1 MTNEIEIVQ
10 GGNALRLGDGVTI
23 TFQRTLRIPD
33 DGKKYPLPPGL
44 GAFPLR
50 LVRDYADR
58 VPSEWVAQGGVFL
71 PMFQREAMWL
81 SFAGSAPRALQ
92 IGIGKVCAI
101 SGERWTSELER
112 KPQNYVVTGHQPWL
126 DGIASGKGTI
136 RQFVA
141 MPLGMGY
148 TVEAQVTG
156 EERFGGIQLQAFDP
170 RPGRV
175 PSLHGPYR
183 GGGSFDGMLGA
194 PISAPMPCAAPMA
207 AGAAPQ
213 AMRRKSAGSM
223 GLAAGGRMEQ
233 KIYPDPYG
241 TDAWDPS
248 TRRRVFVHIVNSEM
262 WRDITGEAPPPSP
275 VTAKSYTA
283 AGLPWFSLYDEG
295 AATVDPTSTL
305 AQVKSVKELDEE
317 KSTHPL
323 QDDEPVGIAHVKKLW
338 KKLRATVVDD
348 GEW

>member
-1 MTNEIEIVQ
+1 MTNEIEIV
-10 GGNALRLGDGVTI
+10 GRGSALALGDGLVI

-33 DGKKYPLPPGL
+33 DGKRYPLPPGL

-58 VPSEWVAQGGVFL
+58 VPSEWRAHGGVFL

-81 SFAGSAPRALQ
+81 SFGGGGLRALQ

-101 SGERWTSELER
+101 TGERWSGELAT
-112 KPQNYVVTGHQPWL
+112 KPQNYLVTGHQPWL
-126 DGIASGKGTI
+126 DGIASGKGMI

-141 MPLGMGY
+141 MPLGLGY
-148 TVEAQVTG
+148 TVEGQVSG

-175 PSLHGPYR
+175 PEPRRDR
-183 GGGSFDGMLGA
+183 GGSILSALGALGA
-194 PISAPMPCAAPMA
+194 PAAAPMCA
-207 AGAAPQ
+207 SARPRASAGA
-213 AMRRKSAGSM
+213 M

-241 TDAWDPS
+241 IDAWDPES
-248 TRRRVFVHIVNSEM
+248 RRRVFVHIVQSEM

-275 VTAKSYTA
+275 VSAKSYA
-283 AGLPWFSLYDEG
+283 FAGLPWFSLYDEG
-295 AATVDPTSTL
+295 EPALEASATL
-305 AQVKSVKELDEE
+305 AGVRSVKDIDGA
-317 KSTHPL
+317 KSTHAL
-323 QDDEPVGIAHVKKLW
+323 QDDEPVAVAQVKKLW

>member
-1 MTNEIEIVQ
+1 MKHDVEILN
-10 GGNALRLGDGVTI
+10 GTTLKLGDGPTI

-33 DGKKYPLPPGL
+33 DGRSYPLPPGL

-50 LVRDYADR
+50 RIRDYADR
-58 VPSEWVAQGGVFL
+58 VPSEWAERGGVFL

-81 SFAGSAPRALQ
+81 SFSGSAPCALQ
-92 IGIGKVCAI
+92 VGIGKVCAI
-101 SGERWTSELER
+101 SGERWSGSLVSA
-112 KPQNYVVTGHQPWL
+112 PQNYVVTGSQPWL

-156 EERFGGIQLQAFDP
+156 EERFGGIQLQAFSAK
-170 RPGRV
+170 PGRV
-175 PSLHGPYR
+175 PSWGGPYR
-183 GGGSFDGMLGA
+183 SEALGA
-194 PISAPMPCAAPMA
+194 PGGLPPPAAMPCAPMA
-207 AGAAPQ
+207 SAAP
-213 AMRRKSAGSM
+213 ARKSAGAM
-223 GLAAGGRMEQ
+223 GLAAGGRMVQ

-241 TDAWDPS
+241 LDAWDPS

-262 WRDITGEAPPPSP
+262 WRDITGEAPPASP
-275 VTAKSYTA
+275 VTAKSYSA

-305 AQVKSVKELDEE
+305 AHVASVKEIDET
-317 KSTHPL
+317 KSTLPL
-323 QDDEPVGIAHVKKLW
+323 QDDEPVAIAHVKRLW
-338 KKLRATVVDD
+338 AKLRGKVVVDD